1 VTVVAAAAVAVLLA
15 LPAGGMDISVLVGW
29 AFALAAAT
37 LSPLLVLSLW
47 WRGLTATGA
56 SAGVAVGAV
65 ATLAAAGMSLLA
77 PAGHG
82 WWRVVVVQPAAW
94 TVPLAFATMV
104 LVSRRG
110 RPPAGAEQL
119 VLSMHV
125 PDTAAVDV

>member
-1 VTVVAAAAVAVLLA
+1 
-15 LPAGGMDISVLVGW
+15 
-29 AFALAAAT
+29 
-37 LSPLLVLSLW
+37 VLSLW
-47 WRGLTATGA
+47 WRGLTAPPERRQAWHRRGHKPRPQQA
-56 SAGVAVGAV
+56 CPCSP
-65 ATLAAAGMSLLA
+65 

-94 TVPLAFATMV
+94 TVPLAFTTMV